1 MPEALK
7 KFTNRSKWKCRS

>member
-7 KFTNRSKWKCRS
+7 KFTNRSKWTCRC